1 MRANL
6 PPAPP
11 SYDSSYFTRAFAS
24 LDTVLGFSVSRI
36 EAVEGVLLQSPNG
49 SVYKVS
55 VDNAGNLVTTAVA
68 LGQSGAPPY

>member
-1 MRANL
+1 MRVNL

-11 SYDSSYFTRAFAS
+11 QYDVSYMNRAFS
-24 LDTVLGFSVSRI
+24 NIDNVVSFSVSRI

-49 SVYKVS
+49 SVYKVT
-55 VDNAGNLVTTAVA
+55 VDDSGNLVTTAVP

>member
-6 PPAPP
+6 PPAPQAYDP
-11 SYDSSYFTRAFAS
+11 SYLNRAFS
-24 LDTVLGFSVSRI
+24 NLDTLFSFSVSRI
-36 EAVEGVLLQSPNG
+36 ESVDGVLLQSPNG

-55 VDNAGNLVTTAVA
+55 VDNAGNLTTTAVP

>member
-11 SYDSSYFTRAFAS
+11 SYDPSFFTRAFSS
-24 LDTVLGFSVSRI
+24 LDSTISFSVSRI
-36 EAVEGVLLQSPNG
+36 EAVDGILLQSPDG
-49 SVYKVS
+49 SVYKLS
-55 VDNAGNLVTTAVA
+55 VDNAGNLVTTAVP

>member
-1 MRANL
+1 MRINL

-11 SYDSSYFTRAFAS
+11 SYDVSYMNRAFAAIDNTIS
-24 LDTVLGFSVSRI
+24 FSVSRI
-36 EAVEGVLLQSPNG
+36 ESVDGILLQSPNG

-55 VDNAGNLVTTAVA
+55 VDNSGNLTTTAVP

>member
-1 MRANL
+1 MKANL

-11 SYDSSYFTRAFAS
+11 SYDQSYFTRAFSS

-36 EAVEGVLLQSPNG
+36 EAVDGVLLQSPNG
-49 SVYKVS
+49 SVYKLS
-55 VDNAGNLVTTAVA
+55 VNNAGTLTTTAVP

>member
-1 MRANL
+1 MKANL

-11 SYDSSYFTRAFAS
+11 AYDQSYINRAFSS

-36 EAVEGVLLQSPNG
+36 ESVDGVLLQSPNG
-49 SVYKVS
+49 SVYKLS
-55 VDNAGNLVTTAVA
+55 VNNAGALTTTAVP